1 MPQAHL
7 PADDIGLPISRAQIE
22 AQIDILID
30 LLNALDSDA
39 DIEPDLADAATDR
52 EGESDYEPSL
62 GYSTGGYMPEWQRQE
77 GRGFHMSAD
86 GGEDLEDEHDGCE
99 PEDDSEPDV
108 DAENS
113 LGWGSGDKQF
123 GEWSVVT
130 DLEQGVGAVR
140 KPRPASRTGGKVLRG
155 CAALI

>member
-99 PEDDSEPDV
+99 PEDDSEPTLMLKTRS
-108 DAENS
+108 A
-113 LGWGSGDKQF
+113 
-123 GEWSVVT
+123 
-130 DLEQGVGAVR
+130 GAVATSNL
-140 KPRPASRTGGKVLRG
+140 ASGASSPTSNKASARCGNRVRLQGRAARC
-155 CAALI
+155 CADARR

>member
-1 MPQAHL
+1 MPQSSL
-7 PADDIGLPISRAQIE
+7 PAAVEGLPISREQIE
-22 AQIDILID
+22 QHIDALID
-30 LLNALDSDA
+30 LLNTLDTDP
-39 DIEPDLADAATDR
+39 DMEPDLADAATDR
-52 EGESDYEPSL
+52 EDESDYEPSL
-62 GYSTGGYMPEWQRQE
+62 GWTAGFMPEWQRQE
-77 GRGFHMSAD
+77 GRGFYMSAD
-86 GGEDLEDEHDGCE
+86 GGQDMEDEHCGCE

-140 KPRPASRTGGKVLRG
+140 KPRPASMTGGRVLIGVEVFR
-155 CAALI
+155 